1 MICLC
6 GDNVAPARATLGYKT
21 CLPCGEQVA
30 RQARKGW
37 CVAPLNKSNYI
48 LVTDP
53 SLLKGLNPKRVE
65 GKVNWELLFVLAAT
79 AAFWFCVVFIFNID
93 TGSI

>member
-6 GDNVAPARATLGYKT
+6 GEDVVPARVTLGYKT
-21 CLPCGEQVA
+21 CLPCGEQAA

-65 GKVNWELLFVLAAT
+65 GKINWELLLVLLVTALFWLMIIFV
-79 AAFWFCVVFIFNID
+79 FSFD
-93 TGSI
+93 TGGI